1 MRRGCKLYDD
11 LGALVKA
18 REDDI
23 AHAYRILKSLVESQR
38 ADVILE
44 ALSRLYTEQSINSAG
59 RYNDTW
65 SRDRYAALANMRL
78 SVEAANVML
87 AASRKLESAH
97 MREHN
102 RSMHMKRAEERYD
115 YEQEVREQENRN
127 RVVSS
132 APEEMEME
140 VTKGPKV
147 ATQGSGIGKNAN
159 KGSRKP

>member
-1 MRRGCKLYDD
+1 MYDD

-23 AHAYRILKSLVESQR
+23 AHAHRILKSLVDSSHG
-38 ADVILE
+38 DVILE

-78 SVEAANVML
+78 SVEAASVML
-87 AASRKLESAH
+87 AASRKLESAR
-97 MREHN
+97 MREYN
-102 RSMHMKRAEERYD
+102 RGARMKRAEERYD

-127 RVVSS
+127 RAVS
-132 APEEMEME
+132 E
-140 VTKGPKV
+140 
-147 ATQGSGIGKNAN
+147 TQASTEKEAAEISRVGKDTN
-159 KGSRKP
+159 KGRRKIY